1 MIAAADFISR
11 YAADQQPQIK
21 FAWNGKHAE
30 EFEDTNQEFRW
41 QVVAQCIAQPEL
53 APLNLLEHLFLADAE
68 WAAEAWGSPHHFAEL
83 GTLLLVRGQEAAID
97 CFSRGYV
104 RSFDTYGACHQIQL
118 SQPLLSTLSV
128 AASEQFAR
136 ATEENQK
143 NRLEAVVELLT
154 QIEKNTAAQGWAQV
168 GPGTPVSNIRV
179 VWPRWYHKLWAK
191 VIGLLRGHAT

>member
-1 MIAAADFISR
+1 MIATDDFISR
-11 YAADQQPQIK
+11 YVSEQRPQID

-30 EFEDTNQEFRW
+30 EFKDINQDFRW
-41 QVVAQCIAQPEL
+41 QVVRLCIAQPEL

-83 GTLLLVRGQEAAID
+83 GTLLLERGQEAALD
-97 CFSRGYV
+97 SFSHGYV

-118 SQPLLSTLSV
+118 NSLLLSKLSV
-128 AASEQFAR
+128 S
-136 ATEENQK
+136 ATEQLTQATDEKQK
-143 NRLEAVVELLT
+143 KRLEAVIELLA
-154 QIEKNTAAQGWAQV
+154 QIEKSTAAQGWAQV

-191 VIGLLRGHAT
+191 VLGLLRGHAT